1 VAFSG
6 AAAAAAAAASVAI
19 FRRCASGVVISP
31 RGIGVK
37 PGTESC
43 IMDTAIVPRQNLMM
57 ESDTIRAHTHTPH
70 RRTHRKVRS
79 AELGWSFA
87 ALVVYSYGCGC
98 AVW

>member
-1 VAFSG
+1 MAFSG

-57 ESDTIRAHTHTPH
+57 ESDTCTHTYTAQAHTS
-70 RRTHRKVRS
+70 KGKIS
-79 AELGWSFA
+79 WSFA